1 MQKLTNRQK
10 KFCNFYNA
18 EPNATKAAI
27 KAGYSKRTAYSAGQ
41 RLLKN
46 VEVKKV
52 IQNKAEKLS
61 SKLEI
66 TAENVLREWAI
77 LAYSNIA
84 DVVKA
89 SGDSVRLNDI
99 NKLTPEVQRSIQSV
113 SEGKFG
119 VSIKL
124 HDKKAGLEALSKYL
138 HLWVD
143 RSENIQIT
151 YNLEKLPPEYLKRIV
166 DGENYINVVAD
177 YEHSIKSS

>member
-1 MQKLTNRQK
+1 MKLTDKQK
-10 KFCNFYNA
+10 KFVKFYNA

-27 KAGYSKRTAYSAGQ
+27 SAGYSKKTAYSAGQ

-46 VEVKKV
+46 VEVKKQLK
-52 IQNKAEKLS
+52 IKADKLAD
-61 SKLEI
+61 KLDI
-66 TAENVLREWAI
+66 TADKVIREWAI
-77 LAYSNIA
+77 LAFSNIA
-84 DVVKA
+84 DVLEA
-89 SGDSVRLNDI
+89 SGSSVNI
-99 NKLTPEVQRSIQSV
+99 KNISKLKPEVQRSIQSI

-143 RSENIQIT
+143 RTENTVIT
-151 YNLEKLPPEYLKRIV
+151 YDISKLPAEYLQRII
-166 DGENYINVVAD
+166 DGENYINVIAE